1 MARGSEAWRV
11 TELGGGIVE
20 RGDAGFRLTLP
31 GAGSDVYSDA
41 QICDY
46 ASRAEF
52 GNRPPLRLSLRARA
66 RGELKGTAG
75 FGFWNHAFMP
85 GQRSFRLPQAIWF
98 FFTSREND
106 IALAQGIAGHGWK
119 AAAIN
124 ARSWRFL
131 SLLPFALPGF
141 VLMRS
146 RALYAALWPIGQRA
160 IGVSEA
166 QLDDALLREFHNY
179 RIDWLAGRAVFA
191 VDGEVVHQ
199 AEHVAPGPLGFI
211 TWIDNQYAVVTP
223 QGRLKWGLLPA
234 SGAQSLEISDIQI
247 TPLERECFA

>member
-1 MARGSEAWRV
+1 MARGADPWRD
-11 TELGGGIVE
+11 TELGGGIVAAS
-20 RGDAGFRLTLP
+20 GAVFRLVLP
-31 GAGSDVYSDA
+31 GAGSEHYSDA
-41 QICDY
+41 QISDY
-46 ASRAEF
+46 ARRADF

-66 RGELKGTAG
+66 QGELKGTAG

-85 GQRSFRLPQAIWF
+85 GQRSFRLPQALWF

-124 ARSWRFL
+124 AHSWRFL
-131 SLLPFALPGF
+131 ALLPFAPLGF
-141 VLMRS
+141 LLMRS

-166 QLDDALLREFHNY
+166 LLDETLLGEFHDY

-199 AEHVAPGPLGFI
+199 AERVAPGPLGFI
-211 TWIDNQYAVVTP
+211 VWIDNQYAIVTP
-223 QGRLKWGLLPA
+223 QGHFKWGLLAA
-234 SGAQSLEISDIQI
+234 SGAQSLEVRDIQI
-247 TPLERECFA
+247 SPL